1 MSFRPGD
8 SIGHNER
15 SGSHIWLVGFVVLL
29 GLLTAA
35 QAGARVSAATA
46 GAAVDTYYVH
56 RPSGLDRSKAVPLV
70 VVCCQGKQTETQTG
84 FSQQADRSGFV
95 VAYVSPAKFY
105 NDAER
110 LRGPGTPFPDMTY
123 ISSVID
129 KVTTS
134 DNIDPARVYMTGA
147 SAGGV
152 ISYRVACYL
161 SDKVAA
167 IGSVAGVDVVPACR
181 PPRPVSVAEIHGTAD
196 PAIPYNGTPGFLST
210 PETVAKWRSVDGCA
224 ATSRLTTTG
233 RITDQL
239 WATCDAESAVELV
252 TVAGGGH
259 GWPRDSS
266 IDTTAKLWQFFS
278 SHKRVTKAFSAQL
291 TSVTVRYRSR
301 RTLLVRV
308 QLDQASSVQTRV
320 IKAGRT
326 VFTRT
331 VAAKAGSPTISL
343 TLPAK
348 LHKGTYKV
356 SVLVSA
362 GGDQRQFTR
371 TLRLKR

>member
-1 MSFRPGD
+1 MTFRPGH

-15 SGSHIWLVGFVVLL
+15 LGSHTLLVGFVVLL
-29 GLLTAA
+29 GLLAA
-35 QAGARVSAATA
+35 PQAEARVSAATA
-46 GAAVDTYYVH
+46 GAAVDSYYVH

-70 VVCCQGKQTETQTG
+70 LVCCQGKLTETQTG

-110 LRGPGTPFPDMTY
+110 LRGPGTPYPDMTF

-129 KVTTS
+129 KVTAS

-161 SDKVAA
+161 SDKVTA
-167 IGSVAGVDVVPACR
+167 IGSVSGVDVVPACR
-181 PPRPVSVAEIHGTAD
+181 PPHPVSIAEIHGTAD
-196 PAIPYNGTPGFLST
+196 PAIPYDGKPG
-210 PETVAKWRSVDGCA
+210 RSVDGCA
-224 ATSRLTTTG
+224 ATSRLTTSG

-239 WATCDAESAVELV
+239 WANCDAETAVELV
-252 TVAGGGH
+252 TIAGGGH

-266 IDTTAKLWQFFS
+266 IDSTAKLWQFFS
-278 SHKRVTKAFSAQL
+278 SHKRVTQAFSAQL
-291 TSVTVRYRSR
+291 TSVSVRYRSR

-308 QLDQASSVQTRV
+308 QLEQASSVQTRI

-331 VAAKAGSPTISL
+331 VAAKTGSPTISL
-343 TLPAK
+343 TLPAR
-348 LHKGTYKV
+348 LHPGTYKL

-362 GGDQRQFTR
+362 GSDQRQFTR
-371 TLRLKR
+371 TLRLRR

>member
-1 MSFRPGD
+1 MTFRPGH

-15 SGSHIWLVGFVVLL
+15 LGSHIWLVGFVMLL
-29 GLLTAA
+29 GLLAA
-35 QAGARVSAATA
+35 PQAGARVSAATA
-46 GAAVDTYYVH
+46 GAAVDSYYVH
-56 RPSGLDRSKAVPLV
+56 RPSALDRSKAVPLV
-70 VVCCQGKQTETQTG
+70 VVCCSGKQTETQTG

-95 VAYVSPAKFY
+95 VAYVSPAKSY

-110 LRGPGTPFPDMTY
+110 HRGPGTPFPDMTY

-129 KVTTS
+129 KVTAS

-167 IGSVAGVDVVPACR
+167 IGSVSGVDVVPACR

-210 PETVAKWRSVDGCA
+210 PATVAKWRSIDGCA
-224 ATSRLTTTG
+224 ATSRLTTSG
-233 RITDQL
+233 KITDQL
-239 WATCDAESAVELV
+239 WANCDAGTAVELV
-252 TVAGGGH
+252 TIAGGDH
-259 GWPRDSS
+259 GWPRDASFDS
-266 IDTTAKLWQFFS
+266 TAKLWQFFS
-278 SHKRVTKAFSAQL
+278 SHKRVEKPFSAQL

-301 RTLLVRV
+301 RTVLVRV
-308 QLDQASSVQTRV
+308 RLDQPSSVQARV

-326 VFTRT
+326 LFTRT
-331 VAAKAGSPTISL
+331 VTAKAGSPTISL
-343 TLPAK
+343 NLPAK
-348 LHKGTYKV
+348 IRPGTYTL
-356 SVLVSA
+356 SILVTA
-362 GGDQRQFTR
+362 GGDQRRFTR
-371 TLRLKR
+371 TLRLRR